1 MMKLFKLFMA
11 FFKIGFFTIGGGYAM
26 LPLIQKEVVNVNK
39 WLTEEDFLDAI
50 AISQSAPG
58 AIAVNISIFIGY
70 RIGGF
75 LGAIVSTLGTTLP
88 SMIVILVVAR
98 YLYQYKDIAIIEKAF
113 LGIRPAVVS
122 LIASSVV
129 ILGQSLGFSL
139 DKLLFAVISFVL
151 IVFFGV
157 SPVYVILFGGIISG
171 IYYNM
176 TDKRQ
181 LEREVGAEKEG
192 EEQ

>member
-1 MMKLFKLFMA
+1 MKLFKLFLA

-26 LPLIQKEVVNVNK
+26 LPLIQKEVVDVNK

-58 AIAVNISIFIGY
+58 AVAVNISVFIGY

-88 SMIVILVVAR
+88 SMIIIVIVAK
-98 YLYQYKDIAIIEKAF
+98 YLYQYKDIAIIQKAF

-129 ILGQSLGFSL
+129 MLGQALGFSL
-139 DKLLFAVISFVL
+139 DKLLFAVVSFVL
-151 IVFFGV
+151 IVFFDV
-157 SPVYVILFGGIISG
+157 SPIYVILFGGIISG
-171 IYYNM
+171 IYHNM
-176 TDKRQ
+176 IDKRHQ
-181 LEREVGAEKEG
+181 GERVEKEG
-192 EEQ
+192 EEK

>member
-1 MMKLFKLFMA
+1 MKLFKLFLA

-26 LPLIQKEVVNVNK
+26 LPLIQKEVVEVNK
-39 WLTEEDFLDAI
+39 WLSEEDFLDAI

-58 AIAVNISIFIGY
+58 AVAVNISIFIGY
-70 RIGGF
+70 KIGGF
-75 LGAIVSTLGTTLP
+75 LGAVVSTLGTTLP
-88 SMIVILVVAR
+88 SMIIILVVAK
-98 YLYQYKDIAIIEKAF
+98 YLYQYKDIEIISKAF

-129 ILGQSLGFSL
+129 MLGQALGFSI
-139 DKLLFAVISFVL
+139 DKMIFAVLAFVL
-151 IVFFGV
+151 IVFFDI

-176 TDKRQ
+176 IDKR
-181 LEREVGAEKEG
+181 EAEKEG
-192 EEQ
+192 EEK

>member
-1 MMKLFKLFMA
+1 MKLFKLFLA

-26 LPLIQKEVVNVNK
+26 LPLIQKEVVDVNK

-58 AIAVNISIFIGY
+58 AVAVNISVFIGY

-88 SMIVILVVAR
+88 SMIIIVIVAK

-129 ILGQSLGFSL
+129 MLGRAIGFSL

-151 IVFFGV
+151 IVFFDV
-157 SPVYVILFGGIISG
+157 SPIYVILFGGILSG
-171 IYYNM
+171 IYHNM
-176 TDKRQ
+176 IDKRHEE
-181 LEREVGAEKEG
+181 ERVEKEG
-192 EEQ
+192 EQK